1 MEQIT
6 FHHLTY
12 RPISYFHIRSE
23 NTKDKRQKTTYKRQI
38 PVTICK
44 EEGAPWYHWWHSTS
58 CINLKS

>member
-6 FHHLTY
+6 FHHLTH

-23 NTKDKRQKTTYKRQI
+23 KTKDKRQI

-44 EEGAPWYHWWHSTS
+44 EEGAPGITGGTQQVVLTS
-58 CINLKS
+58 NPDPTW